1 MQLLP
6 IHGSP
11 EVRIVASGVKNVCN
25 AALSLLFTAALFI
38 WGLLVNRRQAWRTD
52 GGTAA
57 FGAAA
62 LTLAVASTA
71 LNLLY
76 IPREEEYLW
85 MPSLLWAVVLWQSF
99 LGWWWWVG
107 AGSGNGLAGSEDLE
121 EKLQREAKRESRRKE
136 ARERRRETKKKAQQ
150 VWKGVAGA
158 FTHRDGGPNSPPR
171 SRRNS
176 RPRNGSDPAVNSPPG
191 SPVPSVQT
199 MSDASSAGT
208 FTTLPRLLPAIVHRW
223 YTSLRH
229 AHLTATRQQDL
240 ERVERIRELERGRL
254 AENGRLGWG
263 LGSFGWRVR
272 KDSIPKHLGRD
283 FELHDRSGWLTRSRE
298 NVEQQQ
304 HAHSSDEEAPPRSPS
319 SPVPPPTAARPAPHT
334 PPPRSVWWWG
344 PLSRWRL
351 QDSTVY

>member
-6 IHGSP
+6 IHGGDQ
-11 EVRIVASGVKNVCN
+11 VQVVTTAVKNVCN

-38 WGLLVNRRQAWRTD
+38 WGLLVNRKQAWRTD

-76 IPREEEYLW
+76 IPREEETILW
-85 MPSLLWAVVLWQSF
+85 MPSLMWAVVLWQSF

-136 ARERRRETKKKAQQ
+136 AKGRRRETKQKAKK
-150 VWKGVAGA
+150 VWNGVAGA
-158 FTHRDGGPNSPPR
+158 FVHRDDGTNTPIRNRGTSQPR
-171 SRRNS
+171 TSNPS
-176 RPRNGSDPAVNSPPG
+176 ANSPPG
-191 SPVPSVQT
+191 SPT
-199 MSDASSAGT
+199 RTISDDVSSAGT
-208 FTTLPRLLPAIVHRW
+208 FSTLPRYLPVIIHRW
-223 YTSLRH
+223 YASLRH

-240 ERVERIRELERGRL
+240 ERVERIREMERGG
-254 AENGRLGWG
+254 AAIESGRLGWG
-263 LGSFGWRVR
+263 MGSFGWRIR
-272 KDSIPKHLGRD
+272 RDSTPTHRD
-283 FELHDRSGWLTRSRE
+283 RDVELHERSTWPTRTSEHEEQHQDTRS
-298 NVEQQQ
+298 
-304 HAHSSDEEAPPRSPS
+304 SDDEAPPQIPAA
-319 SPVPPPTAARPAPHT
+319 PVPPPTATRPIPHR

-351 QDSTVY
+351 QDSTAY